1 MARSTHWSTDGDVEA
16 RSIVGIED
24 VDLDIVGSIQG
35 YILEE
40 KKLSDQVGLAPNA
53 SVKRAPNGTVLIP
66 QPSEDPEDP
75 LNWSDWK
82 KAGILLVVVANSFP
96 ADYSVVT
103 GASAIISQA
112 QQWHISPNT
121 VNHATAGLVSRCSS
135 QVT

>member
-1 MARSTHWSTDGDVEA
+1 M
-16 RSIVGIED
+16 VGIED
-24 VDLDIVGSIQG
+24 VDLDILGSIQG

-53 SVKRAPNGTVLIP
+53 TVKRAPNGTVLIP

-96 ADYSVVT
+96 RRLFCCHWCERY
-103 GASAIISQA
+103 
-112 QQWHISPNT
+112 HISSAAVAYFT
-121 VNHATAGLVSRCSS
+121 
-135 QVT
+135 